1 MISKKNGH
9 SDIAVIGTGPV
20 GMLTALNLA
29 HEGYS
34 VSLIGL
40 PPHTNEL
47 RTSALMMPAIRMLQ
61 KLNIWDTIK
70 CHAAAL
76 SSIRITDA
84 TSRIIRSPTISFYSS
99 EINEEFFGYN
109 IPNSTLN
116 NALMHAITHKPDIVK
131 FSSLAKSFHHQQ
143 DHVCVTLS
151 DGQLVQASL
160 IIAADGRN
168 SLARQAAGINVKQ
181 WNYPQTALILNF
193 LHTLPHNNIS
203 NEFHTKDGPFTQVP
217 LPGNRSSLVWVSN
230 LIHAKELLN
239 MKPEVIAKMI
249 EDKMQSMLGKITVNT
264 AVQAYPLSGLIASC
278 FAANRT
284 ILVGEAAHVFP
295 PIGAQGLNLGF
306 RDVQTLIDI
315 LSNKASDFNPK
326 TIISYYNRY
335 RKPDIFIHAAS
346 VHALN
351 CTLLSNMFLIHIM
364 RSIGFELLRNFS
376 PLRNFFMREGIHPGY
391 GLKEVMRLF
400 TRKIT

>member
-9 SDIAVIGTGPV
+9 SDIAVIGTGPI
-20 GMLTALNLA
+20 GMLTALNLV

-40 PPHTNEL
+40 PPHTSEL

-61 KLNIWDTIK
+61 KLNIWDIIK

-76 SSIRITDA
+76 SSIRIIDA

-116 NALMHAITHKPDIVK
+116 NALMHAITHTPGIAK
-131 FSSLAKSFHHQQ
+131 FPSLAKFFHHQQ
-143 DHVCVTLS
+143 DHVCITLS
-151 DGQLVQASL
+151 DGQLIQASL

-217 LPGNRSSLVWVSN
+217 LPGNKSSLVWVSN
-230 LIHAKELLN
+230 LMHAKELLN
-239 MKPEVIAKMI
+239 MKSEVIAKII
-249 EDKMQSMLGKITVNT
+249 EDKMQSMLGKITVDT
-264 AVQAYPLSGLIASC
+264 AVQAYPLSGLISSC

-315 LSNKASDFNPK
+315 LSNKISDFNPK

-335 RKPDIFIHAAS
+335 RKPDIFIHTAS
-346 VHALN
+346 IHALN
-351 CTLLSNMFLIHIM
+351 CALLSNMFPIHIM

-391 GLKEVMRLF
+391 GLKELIIKRILS
-400 TRKIT
+400 